1 MHHAQVRRENMQ
13 ANLESM
19 LYIYAAIDRVRFN
32 KARVVEALD
41 AHFGKLDMYMET
53 PCLMTSLE
61 ALVSIASHR

>member
-1 MHHAQVRRENMQ
+1 MRWNMQ
-13 ANLESM
+13 ANLEPM
-19 LYIYAAIDRVRFN
+19 LYICCYRVRFN
-32 KARVVEALD
+32 KARVVDALD